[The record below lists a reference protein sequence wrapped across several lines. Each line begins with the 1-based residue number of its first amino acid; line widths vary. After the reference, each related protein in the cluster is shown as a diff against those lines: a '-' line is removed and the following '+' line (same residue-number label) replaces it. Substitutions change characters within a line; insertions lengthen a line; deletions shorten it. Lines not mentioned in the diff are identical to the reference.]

1 MKSVQKTAVNL
12 LLQYLSNNPME
23 KLPKMLSIA
32 EKMDSDNLYASQI
45 KTIREVLLDEN
56 SVWHGFAEDLFRDID
71 LKLLKKAMECFFV
84 NANLAGGPIKKE
96 MEEKYDCNIPWAILM
111 DPTSACNLSCTGCW
125 AAQYG
130 DKNNLSFETLD
141 SICNTKARVG
151 YLFLYFLRWRAPGAQ
166 KGHHTAVRSQSGLLF
181 LCFYQ
186 RDAGGRRFL
195 RGYVCAWVILRLLFP
210 LRVTKTPPICG
221 GVRVPIRRSLQRW
234 SVCANTSSFSDIRP
248 AITVITRKALV
259 PLHSWMI

>member
-96 MEEKYDCNIPWAILM
+96 MEEISDCNIPWAILM

-141 SICNTKARVG
+141 SICKQGKELGT
-151 YLFLYFLRWRAPGAQ
+151 YFYIFSGGEPL
-166 KGHHTAVRSQSGLLF
+166 VRKKDIIR
-181 LCFYQ
+181 LCE
-186 RDAGGRRFL
+186 
-195 RGYVCAWVILRLLFP
+195 
-210 LRVTKTPPICG
+210 
-221 GVRVPIRRSLQRW
+221 
-234 SVCANTSSFSDIRP
+234 ANQD
-248 AITVITRKALV
+248 
-259 PLHSWMI
+259 